1 MFNKYYRK
9 STNLKEIIKEEAIN
23 KELLT
28 KINTLENNLS
38 INKRAIFL
46 DKFMFI
52 ISILALIVTI
62 NISLLMALLSIILSL
77 YTALC
82 YHEDKTKDLS
92 NKKEL
97 EYLKKIYHD
106 NNQNLDYLRNNNH
119 ETNNYVLDREVEYS
133 KQEQEKYFLN
143 LEKKLLIITYF
154 TKHKNKLIK
163 YYLNNNLNNYLLNKG
178 YNSEDIDTFYELVLN
193 EINNKTRIRKK

>member
-9 STNLKEIIKEEAIN
+9 STNLKEIIN